1 MDFWTFLVIIVVM
14 GIVSEMYQ
22 ARLKARAG
30 HADELFQQISER
42 MARVEEGM
50 ANIETIVLEKE
61 KEKRFD
67 SLVS

>member
-1 MDFWTFLVIIVVM
+1 MGLWGFLTIIVTV
-14 GIVSEMYQ
+14 GILSEMYQ

-30 HADELFQQISER
+30 HADDLFQQISER
-42 MARVEEGM
+42 MARVEERM